1 MSNPIALMNVHI
13 LFMDERSDRVT
24 RDEERKRVRWYLDK
38 WGRYDEISFNLLRDI
53 ETARERIEETLD
65 IKAAPLTGMPR
76 GNDVTNKTAATA
88 EKHMRMEERWQDHIE
103 YLEERLEEET
113 RIFRVID
120 EAIGQLDFQE
130 QRVIRMRY
138 REEKSFEQIAQRIHY
153 SKRGVEQIAE
163 RAIDKLKLQFVVT
176 VES

>member
-1 MSNPIALMNVHI
+1 
-13 LFMDERSDRVT
+13 
-24 RDEERKRVRWYLDK
+24 
-38 WGRYDEISFNLLRDI
+38 
-53 ETARERIEETLD
+53 
-65 IKAAPLTGMPR
+65 MPR

-163 RAIDKLKLQFVVT
+163 RAIDKLKLNFIVT
-176 VES
+176 VEQ